1 MLDTHLRTGDY
12 ICWLQDKEKLMKEP
26 KRIRMLP
33 IDFNKANQYDALDG
47 GSEDDLYIKQKDNPT
62 SKIVIDQR
70 DENNK

>member
-1 MLDTHLRTGDY
+1 
-12 ICWLQDKEKLMKEP
+12 MKEP